1 MDHVIY
7 TAMGGARHA
16 LENQAIVS
24 NNIANISTVGFKA
37 QLAAMRAVPING
49 DSEQTRTL
57 VVASTPGA
65 DMSQGPLNYTGRP
78 MDVSLNDK
86 HFLAV
91 ELADGSEAYTRNGN
105 IQISPEG
112 ELMIGERRL
121 QGDGGPINVPPNA
134 ELTIGQDGTI
144 TALLATD
151 PPTMLGQIG
160 RLKVV
165 EAQPQ
170 DLLRGEDGLFHL
182 SPQAQ
187 AANGNGLPQSEN
199 SIITSGVIEGSNVN
213 AAEAMVAMIANARH
227 FEMQMKVVRSADE
240 NAQKANQLLTIS

>member
-24 NNIANISTVGFKA
+24 NNIANVSTAGFKA
-37 QLAAMRAVPING
+37 QLSAMRAVPING
-49 DSEQTRTL
+49 DTAATRTL

-65 DMSQGPLNYTGRP
+65 DMSPGPLNYTGKQT
-78 MDVSLNDK
+78 DVSLNDK

-91 ELADGSEAYTRNGN
+91 ELADGAEAYTRNGN
-105 IQISPEG
+105 IQISSEG

-134 ELTIGQDGTI
+134 DLTIGADGTI

-170 DLLRGEDGLFHL
+170 DLIRGEDGLFHL
-182 SPQAQ
+182 SAQAQ
-187 AANGNGLPQSEN
+187 ATNGNVLPQSERG
-199 SIITSGVIEGSNVN
+199 IVTAGVIEGSNVN
-213 AAEAMVAMIANARH
+213 AAEAMVSMIANARH

-240 NAQKANQLLTIS
+240 NAQRANQLLAVS

>member
-16 LENQAIVS
+16 LENQSIVS
-24 NNIANISTVGFKA
+24 NNIANISTSGFKA
-37 QLAAMRAVPING
+37 QLSAMRAVPING

-78 MDVSLNDK
+78 MDVALKDK

-91 ELADGSEAYTRNGN
+91 ELAGGGEAYTRNGN
-105 IQISPEG
+105 IQISSEG
-112 ELMIGERRL
+112 ELVIGERRL

-134 ELTIGQDGTI
+134 ELTIAADGTV

-151 PPTMLGQIG
+151 PPTMLGQVG
-160 RLKVV
+160 RIKVV

-170 DLLRGEDGLFHL
+170 DLVRGEDGLFHL

-187 AANGNGLPQSEN
+187 AVNGNELPQSER
-199 SIITSGVIEGSNVN
+199 SALTSGVIEGSNVS
-213 AAEAMVAMIANARH
+213 AAEAMVSMIANARH

-240 NAQKANQLLTIS
+240 NAQKANQLLSLS

>member
-24 NNIANISTVGFKA
+24 NNIANVSTSGFKA
-37 QLAAMRAVPING
+37 QLSAMRAVPVKG

-65 DMSQGPLNYTGRP
+65 DMSRGPLNYTGRP
-78 MDVSLNDK
+78 LDVALSDK
-86 HFLAV
+86 HFLTV
-91 ELADGSEAYTRNGN
+91 ELAEGGEAYTRNGS
-105 IQISPEG
+105 IQISSEG
-112 ELMIGERRL
+112 ELMIGKHRL
-121 QGDGGPINVPPNA
+121 QGDGGPINVPPNTD
-134 ELTIGQDGTI
+134 LTIAADGTV

-165 EAQPQ
+165 EAQSQ
-170 DLLRGEDGLFHL
+170 DLIRGEDGLFHL
-182 SPQAQ
+182 SAQAQ
-187 AANGNGLPQSEN
+187 AINGNLLPQSERA
-199 SIITSGVIEGSNVN
+199 SITSGVIEGSNVS
-213 AAEAMVAMIANARH
+213 AAEAMVSMIANARH
-227 FEMQMKVVRSADE
+227 FEMQMKVVHSADE
-240 NAQKANQLLTIS
+240 NAQRANQLLTVS

>member
-24 NNIANISTVGFKA
+24 NNIANVSTSGFKA
-37 QLAAMRAVPING
+37 QLSAMRAVPVNG

-78 MDVSLNDK
+78 LDVALSDK

-91 ELADGSEAYTRNGN
+91 ELAEGGEAYTRNGN
-105 IQISPEG
+105 IQISSEG
-112 ELMIGERRL
+112 ELMIGEHRL
-121 QGDGGPINVPPNA
+121 QGDGGPINVPSNTD
-134 ELTIGQDGTI
+134 LTIAADGTV

-170 DLLRGEDGLFHL
+170 DLIRGEDGLFHL

-187 AANGNGLPQSEN
+187 VANGNLLPQSERA
-199 SIITSGVIEGSNVN
+199 SITSGVIEGSNVS
-213 AAEAMVAMIANARH
+213 AAEAMVSMIANARH
-227 FEMQMKVVRSADE
+227 FEMQMKVVHSADE
-240 NAQKANQLLTIS
+240 NAQRANQLLTVS

>member
-24 NNIANISTVGFKA
+24 NNIANVSTSGFKA
-37 QLAAMRAVPING
+37 QLFAMRAVPVNG

-78 MDVSLNDK
+78 LDVALSDR

-91 ELADGSEAYTRNGN
+91 ELAEGGEAYTRNGN
-105 IQISPEG
+105 IQISSEG
-112 ELMIGERRL
+112 ELMIGEHRL
-121 QGDGGPINVPPNA
+121 QGDGGPINVPPNTD
-134 ELTIGQDGTI
+134 LTIAADGTV

-165 EAQPQ
+165 EAQSQ
-170 DLLRGEDGLFHL
+170 DLIRGEDGLFHL

-187 AANGNGLPQSEN
+187 AANGNLLPQSERA
-199 SIITSGVIEGSNVN
+199 SITSGVIEGSNVS
-213 AAEAMVAMIANARH
+213 AAEAMVSMIANARH
-227 FEMQMKVVRSADE
+227 FEMQMKVVHSADE
-240 NAQKANQLLTIS
+240 NAQRANQLLTVS

>member
-24 NNIANISTVGFKA
+24 NNIANVSTAGFKA
-37 QLAAMRAVPING
+37 QLSAMRAVPING

-65 DMSQGPLNYTGRP
+65 DMSQGPLNYTGKQT
-78 MDVSLNDK
+78 DVALNDK

-91 ELADGSEAYTRNGN
+91 ELADGTEAYTRNGN
-105 IQISPEG
+105 IQVSSEG
-112 ELMIGERRL
+112 ELVIGERRL

-134 ELTIGQDGTI
+134 ELTIGADGTV

-170 DLLRGEDGLFHL
+170 DLIRGEDGLFH
-182 SPQAQ
+182 
-187 AANGNGLPQSEN
+187 
-199 SIITSGVIEGSNVN
+199 
-213 AAEAMVAMIANARH
+213 
-227 FEMQMKVVRSADE
+227 
-240 NAQKANQLLTIS
+240 

>member
-24 NNIANISTVGFKA
+24 NNIANVSTSGFKA
-37 QLAAMRAVPING
+37 QLSAMRAVPVNG

-78 MDVSLNDK
+78 LDVALSDK

-91 ELADGSEAYTRNGN
+91 ELVDGGEAYTRNGN
-105 IQISPEG
+105 IQISSEG
-112 ELMIGERRL
+112 ELMIGDHRL
-121 QGDGGPINVPPNA
+121 QGDGGPINVPPNTD
-134 ELTIGQDGTI
+134 LTIAADGTV

-165 EAQPQ
+165 EAQSQ
-170 DLLRGEDGLFHL
+170 DLIRGEDGLFHL

-187 AANGNGLPQSEN
+187 ATNGNLLPQSERA
-199 SIITSGVIEGSNVN
+199 SITSGVIEGSNVS
-213 AAEAMVAMIANARH
+213 AAEAMVSMIANARH
-227 FEMQMKVVRSADE
+227 FEMQMKVVHSADE
-240 NAQKANQLLTIS
+240 NAQRANQLLTVS